1 MVFSSE
7 DRAIIKNDY
16 EEKGWTTYRIC
27 KEYKSKEWVL
37 NSVQRLLKRFKEDGS
52 MKRRT
57 GSGRTINVTTD
68 ENAEL
73 VEELI
78 CSQED
83 FPYSCVIIK
92 LIILTPVIINFL
104 TIFPNNKKVAVL
116 WEFF

>member
-1 MVFSSE
+1 MVFSSK
-7 DRAIIKNDY
+7 DKTIIKNDY

-27 KEYKSKEWVL
+27 KEHKSKKWVL
-37 NSVQRLLKRFKEDGS
+37 SSVQYLLKRFKEDES

-57 GSGRTINVTTD
+57 GFGQPITVTTN

-83 FPYSCVIIK
+83 FPGN
-92 LIILTPVIINFL
+92 P
-104 TIFPNNKKVAVL
+104 
-116 WEFF
+116 